1 MITKEKLETFCEKFD
16 STRVEEYTKFII
28 SECDKFEE
36 YLEIADKMKR
46 SSKEFQN
53 LTSYHIAALQ
63 DENYNQFYQ
72 SAVQNQG
79 K

>member
-1 MITKEKLETFCEKFD
+1 MITKEKLETFSEKFD
-16 STRVEEYTKFII
+16 SNRVEEYTKFII

-46 SSKEFQN
+46 TSKEFQN
-53 LTSYHIAALQ
+53 LTSYHIAALS
-63 DENYNQFYQ
+63 DEEYNQFYQ